1 MGGGVVFDGGVRFVV
16 DFVCSVGAC
25 TRIVSWSNSGSLGG
39 GGSENSLM

>member
-1 MGGGVVFDGGVRFVV
+1 MRFVV

-25 TRIVSWSNSGSLGG
+25 TRVVSWGNSGSLG